1 MAPNCNR
8 CNRFILRN
16 IDLLKNQSL
25 ATILKINMLNGHVI
39 DVIDLYTY
47 LQKKLIIYIYR
58 E

>member
-25 ATILKINMLNGHVI
+25 ATILKINVLNGHVI
-39 DVIDLYTY
+39 DVIDLYT
-47 LQKKLIIYIYR
+47 LFKKKCKLYIYR